1 MKPGETT
8 SQRAL
13 YTVRTHLD
21 QNSNGPYLKMTFEP
35 QVCGHDCSTQG
46 TRGRVE
52 NLSGGMTMW
61 LVMEV
66 RVWRNPPPLQRVFK
80 QISEPGWVP
89 ELNIVLSSSL
99 SEQMAAGVG
108 VGAGRRPCRLYSPFS
123 SLTTYSHLQQQ
134 RTVSHGPWCPWQG
147 IGVAYTPQA
156 QASSL
161 GLALLHTPCRRL
173 ATFRLWSVQWPPGA
187 SAPPSHGND

>member
-108 VGAGRRPCRLYSPFS
+108 VG
-123 SLTTYSHLQQQ
+123 
-134 RTVSHGPWCPWQG
+134 
-147 IGVAYTPQA
+147 
-156 QASSL
+156 
-161 GLALLHTPCRRL
+161 
-173 ATFRLWSVQWPPGA
+173 
-187 SAPPSHGND
+187 